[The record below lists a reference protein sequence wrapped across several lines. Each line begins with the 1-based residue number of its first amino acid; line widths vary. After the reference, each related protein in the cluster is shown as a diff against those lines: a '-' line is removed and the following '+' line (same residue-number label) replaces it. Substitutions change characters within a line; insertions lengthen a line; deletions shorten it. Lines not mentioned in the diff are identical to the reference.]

1 MEINV
6 QRVESTNS
14 NAVVANLVEQL
25 VGMEPGHYSVG
36 KDTQGEVNKF
46 RSALREHNFRSQSR
60 KVGVGGQ
67 RVATKGAN
75 AGQTVDVIHYEL
87 VVEVTAPAGQA
98 EPTLPPEAPRVRKP
112 KAESTESTDTN
123 DVDAET
129 AAEVENTERKRNR

>member
-87 VVEVTAPAGQA
+87 VVEVTAPAGQP

-112 KAESTESTDTN
+112 KAEATDSN
-123 DVDAET
+123 EVDAET
-129 AAEVENTERKRNR
+129 AAEVENTERKNKR